1 MEDSELQ
8 PQPAAGG
15 APPPRHQS
23 LIKLPAFWSKDPT
36 SWFCLVEGQF
46 MLRNVANPIACYYY
60 VFSSLSQDMVCL
72 VRHLLYEET
81 GPDSY
86 ANLRTS
92 LLASHSLFNYQKME
106 RMMRLSPMGD
116 RKPSVMLAEMLEYS
130 PAGESTTAVFAYFLL
145 QQLLRE
151 ICVLLSEDD
160 PTDVDKANHLIAM

>member
-1 MEDSELQ
+1 
-8 PQPAAGG
+8 
-15 APPPRHQS
+15 
-23 LIKLPAFWSKDPT
+23 
-36 SWFCLVEGQF
+36 
-46 MLRNVANPIACYYY
+46 MLRNVANPIACYYH
-60 VFSSLSQDMVCL
+60 VFSSLSQDIVCL
-72 VRHLLYEET
+72 VRHVLHEKT

-116 RKPSVMLAEMLEYS
+116 RKLSVMLAEMLEKMLEYC

-160 PTDVDKANHLIAM
+160 QTDVDKADHLIAMQMPHLTTPYHPQSNGAMERFHCRLKDVYGHG